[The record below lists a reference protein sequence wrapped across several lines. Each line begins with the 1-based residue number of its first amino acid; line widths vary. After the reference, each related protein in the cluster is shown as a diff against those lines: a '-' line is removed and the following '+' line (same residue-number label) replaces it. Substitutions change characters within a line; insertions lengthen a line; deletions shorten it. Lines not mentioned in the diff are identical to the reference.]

1 MALAG
6 DGSSAFSRALASN
19 SRKQRDAA
27 LFALT
32 QWLGARTSV
41 EESDLMKIWKGQ
53 FYAMWHAD
61 KAPVQVCAHVTSA
74 GGTGRCLLRSA
85 AHTGGRCV
93 PKPPPSL
100 RPVLH
105 RQAEVA
111 ESMAAVLDACQ
122 PEVGHLPFGCS
133 CACAHALGGVHS
145 PELEEGSLPTAAFP
159 PGLTAALTCPRWRW
173 PTWKP
178 VSSHSGASRLLP
190 HSTRH
195 TACRAAA
202 APPLV
207 VL

>member
-32 QWLGARTSV
+32 QWLGARASV

-61 KAPVQVCAHVTSA
+61 KAPVQARAHCTREAAHSA
-74 GGTGRCLLRSA
+74 ACFQRSA
-85 AHTGGRCV
+85 HAGPLSAQAAASRLSHA
-93 PKPPPSL
+93 
-100 RPVLH
+100 RPL

-122 PEVGHLPFGCS
+122 PEVGDLPARCPCCS
-133 CACAHALGGVHS
+133 VCAVRRGAR
-145 PELEEGSLPTAAFP
+145 T
-159 PGLTAALTCPRWRW
+159 
-173 PTWKP
+173 
-178 VSSHSGASRLLP
+178 GASFSSKASFR
-190 HSTRH
+190 RG
-195 TACRAAA
+195 
-202 APPLV
+202 
-207 VL
+207 